1 MATPRPGMTPQTPDP
16 KLPPADDPARG
27 PQAPWPAPEATTGRE
42 MEPPKGPQPG
52 QKGKQGGAA

>member
-1 MATPRPGMTPQTPDP
+1 MAQVTPPQKPQIPDP

-42 MEPPKGPQPG
+42 MDLPKGPQPG
-52 QKGKQGGAA
+52 QKGKQGEI